1 MEDKNKKGYVKI
13 DFDLT
18 NKLDKAVYDFFQK
31 MYFGYKKKFVVA
43 CARKYLKHN
52 SDQMKE
58 LLDDLELNM
67 SHIAVNL
74 NETQNAPQKLE
85 KNTYQEEIKT
95 ENLSSN
101 IQSESFKKTNS
112 SKLFKKT

>member
-18 NKLDKAVYDFFQK
+18 NKLDRTVYEFFQK

-43 CARKYLKHN
+43 CARQYMNHN

-67 SHIAVNL
+67 SQIGVNL
-74 NETQNAPQKLE
+74 KEVPEAPQKLSQQS
-85 KNTYQEEIKT
+85 NEELKRHHQVNQNEDKESIKKP
-95 ENLSSN
+95 S
-101 IQSESFKKTNS
+101 S

>member
-1 MEDKNKKGYVKI
+1 MDDKNKKGYVKI

-43 CARKYLKHN
+43 CARKYLNHN

-58 LLDDLELNM
+58 ILDDLELNM
-67 SHIAVNL
+67 SHISVNL
-74 NETQNAPQKLE
+74 NESQSAPQKLE
-85 KNTYQEEIKT
+85 QKPYQDEKKNQ
-95 ENLSSN
+95 NLS
-101 IQSESFKKTNS
+101 QSLENDSLKKTNS

>member
-1 MEDKNKKGYVKI
+1 MDDKNKKGYVKI

-43 CARKYLKHN
+43 CTRKYLKHN

-67 SHIAVNL
+67 SHIDVNL
-74 NETQNAPQKLE
+74 SETQTTPQKLE
-85 KNTYQEEIKT
+85 KNTYQEEIKNHNFNQNSKN
-95 ENLSSN
+95 ESSN
-101 IQSESFKKTNS
+101 KTNA